1 MRNSPSCPVTKE
13 WSAPCTTGPQYE
25 NDYSVKYIDSQ
36 ENEEAGRRLRR
47 LNAWYKN
54 NRIIDKDAFVIAIG
68 D

>member
-1 MRNSPSCPVTKE
+1 M
-13 WSAPCTTGPQYE
+13 
-25 NDYSVKYIDSQ
+25 KYIDSQ